1 MLFFSQD
8 GEFETGPT
16 NLARGDRIIVF
27 NGVAIPLIIRKSSK
41 GDSMVLGPA
50 FVPGL
55 CFMTEEEYIAR
66 IGRTSLLS
74 DDGGDAKAEGTFL
87 F

>member
-41 GDSMVLGPA
+41 GDN
-50 FVPGL
+50 
-55 CFMTEEEYIAR
+55 
-66 IGRTSLLS
+66 IGFGAGICPRT
-74 DDGGDAKAEGTFL
+74 L
-87 F
+87 FHD